1 MCKQRFLKSILET
14 SKTEQVVLPWAKKRM
29 NVSAAKVT
37 LKPAMP
43 ARKVA

>member
-14 SKTEQVVLPWAKKRM
+14 SKSEQPVLPWAKKRM
-29 NVSAAKVT
+29 NIAAKKVT

-43 ARKVA
+43 VRKVA

>member
-14 SKTEQVVLPWAKKRM
+14 SKTEQVVLPWAKKRA
-29 NVSAAKVT
+29 NIAATKVS

-43 ARKVA
+43 TRKVA

>member
-14 SKTEQVVLPWAKKRM
+14 SKSEQVVLPWAKKRM
-29 NVSAAKVT
+29 NATVTKVS

>member
-14 SKTEQVVLPWAKKRM
+14 SKSEHVVLPWAKKRL
-29 NVSAAKVT
+29 NGAAVQVT

>member
-14 SKTEQVVLPWAKKRM
+14 SKTEQVTLPWAKKRL
-29 NVSAAKVT
+29 NGASVKVT

-43 ARKVA
+43 MRKIA